1 MISLVWDWRELSKEV
16 LGVDSQDKE
25 GKGSEVGA
33 ISAHPTLWP
42 LLSPGYPQEGEYR
55 QYFPFPEADHLPL
68 PPLLYSLS
76 AWSPPVLHIPSAR
89 ILPFPLPSCPGCRYL
104 PW

>member
-1 MISLVWDWRELSKEV
+1 MPGMERVLGEEEVMLGKGSRMISLVWDWRELSKEV

-25 GKGSEVGA
+25 GKGSEVRA
-33 ISAHPTLWP
+33 ISAHPMLWP

-55 QYFPFPEADHLPL
+55 QHFPFPEADHLPL

-76 AWSPPVLHIPSAR
+76 A
-89 ILPFPLPSCPGCRYL
+89 
-104 PW
+104 